1 MKNCAFFYLLFLV
14 FCTACHEGGSNEHIA
29 NDSLSAD
36 SSITNDRYTRKF
48 RNLIKNEDGFFR
60 GVSFGM
66 SREEVISQEDTL
78 KKADNNEGDTLD
90 YLINYNF
97 PETAEVIY
105 YLGKGKKV
113 NRIQVDIYPEGL
125 DSQKEIF
132 MDFRNYF
139 DSKYGKP
146 VTETE
151 NEIIW
156 NSTVNNLKVSLKKQ
170 GNQKVHDLQID
181 FIELNSAEK
190 SSSSM

>member
-1 MKNCAFFYLLFLV
+1 MNNSIFFYFLFLV
-14 FCTACHEGGSNEHIA
+14 FCTACKEEAHNEHLA

-36 SSITNDRYTRKF
+36 SSIYNDRYTRKF

-66 SREEVISQEDTL
+66 SREEVISQEDSL

-105 YLGKGKKV
+105 YLGNGKKV

-132 MDFRNYF
+132 TDFRNYF

-146 VTETE
+146 QSETE

-156 NSTVNNLKVSLKKQ
+156 NSTVNNLKIILKKQ

-181 FIELNSAEK
+181 FIELNSAVK
-190 SSSSM
+190 SPS

>member
-1 MKNCAFFYLLFLV
+1 MNNSIFFCSLILV
-14 FCTACHEGGSNEHIA
+14 FCGACQNEGRNERPI
-29 NDSLSAD
+29 NDSLSSD
-36 SSITNDRYTRKF
+36 SSIYNSRYSRKF

-66 SREEVISQEDTL
+66 SKAEVMELEDTL

-90 YLINYNF
+90 YLINFNF

-105 YLGKGKKV
+105 YLGNGKKV

-132 MDFRNYF
+132 SDFRNYF
-139 DSKYGKP
+139 DSRYGKP
-146 VTETE
+146 ASESE

-156 NSTVNNLKVSLKKQ
+156 KSTVNNIKVSLRKQ
-170 GNQKVHDLQID
+170 GNQKIHDLQID
-181 FIELNSAEK
+181 FVELNPTEK
-190 SSSSM
+190 SPS